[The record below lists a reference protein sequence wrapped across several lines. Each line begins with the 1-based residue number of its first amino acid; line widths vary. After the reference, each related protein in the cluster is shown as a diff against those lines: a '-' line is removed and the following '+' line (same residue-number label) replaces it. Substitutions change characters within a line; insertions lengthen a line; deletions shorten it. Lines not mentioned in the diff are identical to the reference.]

1 MFKFNKIRLGL
12 VMVLVLSMFTTV
24 TVHASN
30 IEMTEEMIDPKI
42 QLVQDLLD
50 NRAAILNEMFLIQDK
65 GGLSISEINEID
77 IALAKMGV
85 EFLSEQQV
93 LEQFPESKGDKSL
106 ALLGQTQSDAEINM
120 NTPESNKNTWMSIR
134 VSVILGGESYNIQR
148 LIAQPKS
155 QESPLTNLGSRII
168 TYDTNWQAGVDN
180 VLSVLG
186 ESAVGLIPGSTIALT
201 LYDAVSGFV
210 SGINRTTEVSVPH
223 ITYSWSGVT
232 TAVFM
237 YVRLESQSD
246 DYQWLSLISTKT
258 NTEVGYQIPKFDY
271 EISDGNWGLTPV
283 VVQGNRSIELVPE
296 GYNDNSIAL
305 SVYRSGEISPART
318 VVYRIQISGAENTDV
333 EYIYPCCPNYPFHC
347 E

>member
-1 MFKFNKIRLGL
+1 
-12 VMVLVLSMFTTV
+12 
-24 TVHASN
+24 
-30 IEMTEEMIDPKI
+30 
-42 QLVQDLLD
+42 
-50 NRAAILNEMFLIQDK
+50 
-65 GGLSISEINEID
+65 
-77 IALAKMGV
+77 
-85 EFLSEQQV
+85 
-93 LEQFPESKGDKSL
+93 
-106 ALLGQTQSDAEINM
+106 
-120 NTPESNKNTWMSIR
+120 
-134 VSVILGGESYNIQR
+134 
-148 LIAQPKS
+148 
-155 QESPLTNLGSRII
+155 
-168 TYDTNWQAGVDN
+168 
-180 VLSVLG
+180 
-186 ESAVGLIPGSTIALT
+186 
-201 LYDAVSGFV
+201 
-210 SGINRTTEVSVPH
+210 
-223 ITYSWSGVT
+223 
-232 TAVFM
+232 M